1 MTIISLVA
9 ICCLI
14 LPLAT
19 QQGVEV
25 RRHEARRWT
34 SEYPPLVACEGEL
47 AIATL
52 QVNHLEAE
60 RLDQVEVEQVGGWC
74 WQVVGDQHGEGSALA
89 GEHVLGVSIPIAVTG
104 CEGVVAV
111 VVFFHFH
118 CWFVVE
124 ISGFNVTKLLQP
136 RLFRFKWINWI
147 LTLLVLSTVTKTN

>member
-47 AIATL
+47 ATL

-74 WQVVGDQHGEGSALA
+74 WQVVGDQHGEGPALA
-89 GEHVLGVSIPIAVTG
+89 GEHVLGVCVAVAVTG
-104 CEGVVAV
+104 CKRVVVVAD
-111 VVFFHFH
+111 FHC
-118 CWFVVE
+118 CWFVVD
-124 ISGFNVTKLLQP
+124 FLN
-136 RLFRFKWINWI
+136 
-147 LTLLVLSTVTKTN
+147 LT